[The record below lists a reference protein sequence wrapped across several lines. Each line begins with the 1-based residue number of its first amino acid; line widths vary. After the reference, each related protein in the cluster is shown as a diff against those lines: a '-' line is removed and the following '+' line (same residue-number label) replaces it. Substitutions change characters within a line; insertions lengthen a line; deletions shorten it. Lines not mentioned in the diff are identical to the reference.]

1 MEKKYT
7 TLIQAGELLPHIDDP
22 NWVILDCRFALVDT
36 GRGERDYQ
44 AGHIPRAVYAHLDR
58 DLSGEVVK
66 GKTGRHPLPTIE
78 KAADIFSRFGIDQN
92 VQVAAYDDACGAL
105 AAVRAWWML
114 RWLGHDA
121 AAVLDGGWQAW
132 QKSGFP
138 VRSGIETRQK
148 KEFIARPQ
156 NDMLVTT
163 EGVKQMRVDASYL
176 IQDARARERYRG
188 ENETIDPVAGHIPG
202 AVSVPY
208 SSNLSAQGHFRPV
221 DELRR
226 HYQRVLG
233 DVPAER
239 SAVYCGSGVTSIH
252 NILAM
257 VHAGMGEP
265 KLYAGSWSEWITDPE
280 RPVSVGQDRV

>member
-22 NWVILDCRFALVDT
+22 AWVLLDCRFSLADT

-44 AGHIPRAVYAHLDR
+44 ESHIPGAVYAHLDR
-58 DLSGEVVK
+58 DISGEVVK

-78 KAADIFSRFGIDQN
+78 KTVDIFSKFGIDEN
-92 VQVAAYDDACGAL
+92 VQVVAYDDACGAL

-132 QKSGFP
+132 QKEGFP
-138 VRSGIETRQK
+138 VHSGTETRQHK
-148 KEFIARPQ
+148 VFIARPR

-163 EGVKQMRVDASYL
+163 EDVERMREDPSYL
-176 IQDARARERYRG
+176 ILDARARERYRG

-208 SSNLSAQGHFRPV
+208 SSNLSTQGYFRPV

-233 DVPAER
+233 DIPAER
-239 SAVYCGSGVTSIH
+239 STVYCGSGVTSIH

-257 VHAGMGEP
+257 LHAGMGES

-280 RPVSVGQDRV
+280 RPVSAGKERV